1 MGNTQKL
8 ISHKA
13 SYYKEVSNNIVNFLD
28 KPKNRA
34 VKENQLIPDENKVIM
49 LFIISFIYLFSAL
62 EEADWNV
69 LSASNNDQEIVVDRS
84 GWNLSSIINLLKSRI
99 KTTS

>member
-1 MGNTQKL
+1 
-8 ISHKA
+8 A